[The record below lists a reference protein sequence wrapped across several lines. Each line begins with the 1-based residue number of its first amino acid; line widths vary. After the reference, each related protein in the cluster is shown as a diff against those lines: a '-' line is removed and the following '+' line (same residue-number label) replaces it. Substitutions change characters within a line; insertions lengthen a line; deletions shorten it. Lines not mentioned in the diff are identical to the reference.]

1 MTGFIDTKTW
11 QAPIEILDEVLE
23 SSLLP
28 ILESALRNSS
38 FLELSKEADVYHS
51 YLKLLRAMCKQKNLL
66 AALIKVDKQY
76 KPPQIDSI
84 FVLLG
89 KLNELGSIFLSLN
102 TYKQEQ
108 PSDQASSKTAEMIA
122 QDVKETYELM

>member
-1 MTGFIDTKTW
+1 
-11 QAPIEILDEVLE
+11 
-23 SSLLP
+23 
-28 ILESALRNSS
+28 
-38 FLELSKEADVYHS
+38 
-51 YLKLLRAMCKQKNLL
+51 MCKQKNLL

-108 PSDQASSKTAEMIA
+108 PSDQA
-122 QDVKETYELM
+122 